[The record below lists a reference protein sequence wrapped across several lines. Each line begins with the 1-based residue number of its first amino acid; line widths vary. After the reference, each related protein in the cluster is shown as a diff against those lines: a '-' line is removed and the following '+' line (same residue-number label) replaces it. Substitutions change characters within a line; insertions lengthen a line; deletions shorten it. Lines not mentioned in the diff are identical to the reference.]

1 MPLTTG
7 MGQGQFE
14 PELPTFKM
22 TDAECAE
29 RLLNRVARSTANH
42 LDNGDIGAAKT
53 LLPVYRW
60 LAGVAGEDEG

>member
-1 MPLTTG
+1 MTDKPC
-7 MGQGQFE
+7 
-14 PELPTFKM
+14 KM

-42 LDNGDIGAAKT
+42 LDNGDMDAAKT

-60 LAGVAGEDEG
+60 LAGVAGEDAG

>member
-29 RLLNRVARSTANH
+29 IAAEIDCLIDHNCTRAEFRDAKALYE
-42 LDNGDIGAAKT
+42 GAKA
-53 LLPVYRW
+53 
-60 LAGVAGEDEG
+60 AGLV